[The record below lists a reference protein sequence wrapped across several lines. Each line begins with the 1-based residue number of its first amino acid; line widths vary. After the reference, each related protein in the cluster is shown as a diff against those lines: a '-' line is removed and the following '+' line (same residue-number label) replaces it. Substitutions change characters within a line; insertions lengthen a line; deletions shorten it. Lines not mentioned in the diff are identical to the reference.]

1 MRLREPEAREADELV
16 VDRMRNAV
24 VDAVGEAA
32 LDEARP
38 ERLDRLLAAL
48 AAHRTAQPFRL
59 PHAEPRSSHRH
70 VEHLVLEDDDAE
82 RLAQRLLEQRMVV
95 LDPVRRILAQLL
107 PALDVRVDGAA

>member
-1 MRLREPEAREADELV
+1 
-16 VDRMRNAV
+16 MRNAV

-82 RLAQRLLEQRMVV
+82 RLPQRLPQRLV
-95 LDPVRRILAQLL
+95 LD
-107 PALDVRVDGAA
+107 RVDEARVLA